1 MNGYNKHRY
10 KSSKS
15 DFFERLLAKAR
26 CRTEKAIQRNRE
38 VEKSEIIKK
47 IPSRR
52 VWREGLSYDD
62 YKFKS
67 KIISEY
73 YSAQPFGEKCLGSED
88 FQRWSPMFLV

>member
-1 MNGYNKHRY
+1 MGIINTVTKVENNCEC
-10 KSSKS
+10 SKS

-67 KIISEY
+67 KIISE
-73 YSAQPFGEKCLGSED
+73 
-88 FQRWSPMFLV
+88 